1 MSEMLKMLHAQLL
14 EYSKELK
21 EVEKEIVRKY
31 RAKEDYSEDVRKA
44 TGLKLLQQECV
55 KMMAKQKLSKSLKNE

>member
-1 MSEMLKMLHAQLL
+1 MSEMLKMLHTQLL

-21 EVEKEIVRKY
+21 EVEKEIIRKY

-55 KMMAKQKLSKSLKNE
+55 KMMAQQKLNKS